1 MRPEPRQDGGL
12 MQVVEAHGFKIP
24 IVGLGT
30 WAVRN
35 PARVVEQAI
44 RIGYRHIDT
53 AQMYGN
59 EAEVGE
65 GVRNSG
71 KRAEVVVTTKV
82 QPTLLAP
89 HDLERSV
96 KESLARLRLDVI
108 DLLLIHWPNPRVPLA
123 ETLGAMSKMK
133 RGGYTR
139 AIGVS
144 NFTVALLEEANAV
157 SPEPVVCNQIEC
169 HPFLN
174 QDKVIVAC
182 KAHGMAAVAYSPI
195 ARGGATGNRMLEHI
209 GTAHAKSAAQV
220 SLRYLVQQG
229 IVVIPRTSKLERLEE
244 NIALFDFELSE
255 KEMRDIYNLAHSHGR
270 IVDWTWSPKWD

>member
-1 MRPEPRQDGGL
+1 
-12 MQVVEAHGFKIP
+12 MQAVEAKGFKIP
-24 IVGLGT
+24 IIGLGT

-71 KRAEVVVTTKV
+71 KRAEVMVTTKV

-133 RGGYTR
+133 REGYVR

-144 NFTVALLEEANAV
+144 NFTVALIEEAIKL

-174 QDKVIVAC
+174 QDKVIAAC
-182 KAHGMAAVAYSPI
+182 KHHGMAVVAYSPI
-195 ARGGATGNRMLEHI
+195 ARGGAAGNRILEHI
-209 GTAHAKSAAQV
+209 GVTHAKSAAQV

-229 IVVIPRTSKLERLEE
+229 IVVIPRTSRIERLEE
-244 NIALFDFELSE
+244 NFALFDFALSQA
-255 KEMRDIYNLAHSHGR
+255 EMQDIYKLAHPGGR

>member
-1 MRPEPRQDGGL
+1 
-12 MQVVEAHGFKIP
+12 MQAVEAKGFKIP
-24 IVGLGT
+24 LVGLGT
-30 WAVRN
+30 WSVRN

-71 KRAEVVVTTKV
+71 KRGEVVVTTKV

-123 ETLGAMSKMK
+123 ETLGAMSKVK
-133 RGGYTR
+133 REGYTR

-144 NFTVALLEEANAV
+144 NFTVALLEEANKV

-174 QDKVIVAC
+174 QDKVIAAC
-182 KAHGMAAVAYSPI
+182 KARGVAVVAYSPI
-195 ARGGATGNRMLEHI
+195 ARGGVPGNEVLERI
-209 GTAHAKSAAQV
+209 GKVHGKTAAQV
-220 SLRYLVQQG
+220 SLRYLMQQR
-229 IVVIPRTSKLERLEE
+229 IAVIPRTSRTERLEE
-244 NIALFDFELSE
+244 NFALFDFELSE
-255 KEMRDIYNLAHSHGR
+255 EEMRDIYRLAHPGGR